1 MPLRA
6 LIPIPKEYNLYYI
19 YIYICE
25 SFRGFWNRCLKS
37 ICQE

>member
-6 LIPIPKEYNLYYI
+6 LILIPKEYNLY